1 MNKCIE
7 NEIKEMLPDLLHRTL
22 TADASARVDAHLASC
37 EECREELEVL
47 QTVKSAAVFAPVI
60 DVDQV
65 VRQIPP
71 YRTIVP
77 VVERPA
83 TTRVVSWLLA
93 ATMAIAVVGG
103 GSLVLTR
110 RQVPTAPRP
119 VVTTKTPLPGPS
131 QPTADPSGTPK
142 SVSPT
147 ETVVAIAPQAH
158 TPALA
163 LAADVGGLSDGNLEQ
178 LMSEMARFDALPA
191 TEGDP
196 VIFVDSS
203 YNHDQDSR

>member
-22 TADASARVDAHLASC
+22 TADARARVDAHLASC

-60 DVDQV
+60 DVDHV

-110 RQVPTAPRP
+110 RQVPTAPP
-119 VVTTKTPLPGPS
+119 VVTIKPPLSGPT
-131 QPTADPSGTPK
+131 QPTPEPSGTPK
-142 SVSPT
+142 SVLPP

-178 LMSEMARFDALPA
+178 LMTEMARFDALPA

-203 YNHDQDSR
+203 YNLDEDSR